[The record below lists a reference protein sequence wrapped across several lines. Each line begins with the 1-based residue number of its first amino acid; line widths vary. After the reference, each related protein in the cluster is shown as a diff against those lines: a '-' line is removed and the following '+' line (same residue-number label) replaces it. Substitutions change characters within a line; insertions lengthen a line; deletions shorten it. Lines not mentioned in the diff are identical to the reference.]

1 MRLTCPNC
9 DAVYEVD
16 AGMIPEDGRDVQ
28 CSNCGNAWFQLP
40 NDHDAERAAEA
51 ELYDDAP
58 ATKANPVTAAP
69 EISPETAG
77 DLAPD
82 AVTVAEPAATPLPQP
97 RGLDETVMAVLR
109 EEAERETGARR
120 AEAANGQPV
129 ETQTE
134 MNVAQSAV
142 AGTASAATRRIAQ
155 LKGVDLDA
163 PPARPPTRRD
173 LLPEIDEINSS
184 LRAASEKRT
193 GESAAVSD
201 MMLENNRGRGSFR
214 TGFLL
219 IVLVAFIAMLAY
231 VMAPKIVA
239 QMPGTETAMTS
250 YVHAVD
256 LGRARLDS
264 SLRGLIV
271 SIKSLTSGQ
280 K

>member
-9 DAVYEVD
+9 DAIYEVD

-40 NDHDAERAAEA
+40 NEHDAERAAEA

-58 ATKANPVTAAP
+58 ATISNPVTAAP
-69 EISPETAG
+69 GVSPEMAG
-77 DLAPD
+77 DAASD
-82 AVTVAEPAATPLPQP
+82 AVTVAEPRAMPLAQP

-109 EEAERETGARR
+109 EEAERETEARR
-120 AEAANGQPV
+120 AEAANRQPV
-129 ETQTE
+129 QTQTE
-134 MNVAQSAV
+134 MNVAQAAV

-201 MMLENNRGRGSFR
+201 MMLENNKGRSSFR

-250 YVHAVD
+250 FVHAVD
-256 LGRARLDS
+256 VGRARLDS

-271 SIKSLTSGQ
+271 SIKSLTGGQ
-280 K
+280 Q

>member
-9 DAVYEVD
+9 DAIYEVD

-40 NDHDAERAAEA
+40 NEHDAERAAEA

-58 ATKANPVTAAP
+58 ATISNPVTTAP
-69 EISPETAG
+69 EISPEMAG
-77 DLAPD
+77 DAAPN
-82 AVTVAEPAATPLPQP
+82 AVTVAEPGATPLAQP

-109 EEAERETGARR
+109 EEAERETEARR
-120 AEAANGQPV
+120 AEAANSQPV

-134 MNVAQSAV
+134 MNVAQSTV

-201 MMLENNRGRGSFR
+201 MMLENTQGRGSFR

-256 LGRARLDS
+256 EGRARLDS

-271 SIKSLTSGQ
+271 SIKSLTGGQ
-280 K
+280 Q